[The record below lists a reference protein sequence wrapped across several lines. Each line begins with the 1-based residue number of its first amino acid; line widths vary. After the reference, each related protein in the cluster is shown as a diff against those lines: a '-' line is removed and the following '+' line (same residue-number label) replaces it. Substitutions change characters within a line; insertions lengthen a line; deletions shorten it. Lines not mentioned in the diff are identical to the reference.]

1 MRHTWNKRHPDKKIH
16 SKHIKTIETKLK
28 HYLSICKDQK
38 CLLNR
43 TLKKKMN
50 LFAPYSPPQWKKGK
64 SIWLDSLDI
73 MRVMKQYEETYPNF
87 EFIGPSPIDFDTKV
101 NISECVWP
109 ELCYFSMKKKMMK
122 NINKIG
128 IIFNT
133 DPHYDE
139 GSHWVCMFIDL
150 DKNYIFYFDSNGH
163 APCEKINIFIDR
175 LLSQC
180 KEINKSMNV
189 YNNKNTK
196 HQYADGECGMY
207 ALYTIITLLEKK
219 HNVSY
224 FKNKKIPDKKMN
236 DYRKIFFNEI

>member
-1 MRHTWNKRHPDKKIH
+1 MKKTFKYLKCHPKYKSIKSCIDDKLILKMRHTWNKRHPDKKIH

-101 NISECVWP
+101 
-109 ELCYFSMKKKMMK
+109 K
-122 NINKIG
+122 
-128 IIFNT
+128 
-133 DPHYDE
+133 
-139 GSHWVCMFIDL
+139 
-150 DKNYIFYFDSNGH
+150 
-163 APCEKINIFIDR
+163 
-175 LLSQC
+175 
-180 KEINKSMNV
+180 
-189 YNNKNTK
+189 
-196 HQYADGECGMY
+196 
-207 ALYTIITLLEKK
+207 
-219 HNVSY
+219 
-224 FKNKKIPDKKMN
+224 
-236 DYRKIFFNEI
+236 